1 MYSVIATDANG
12 CPTPQTVVITQA
24 DPITSSF
31 STLTWNNYEIQCN
44 GGSNGEITLAV
55 LGGVT
60 ALPYSFDIDGA
71 SNSTNVFNNISA
83 GTYTLTATDANGC
96 PTQQTVSMNEPS
108 TAVVSSYTQSNFNNF
123 GVHCN
128 GDNDGWIDLTVNGGI
143 GIHTYSWSNSASSE
157 DLNGIGAGTY
167 SVTAT
172 DENGCITQKTV
183 VITEP
188 SALISSTT
196 QSNFNNFGVSCNG
209 DNDGWIDLTVN
220 GGVDNIAYTYSWSN
234 GETTEDIDTIGA
246 NMYSVIATD
255 ANGCSTQD
263 TVIITEPDVFV
274 GGQLSASQTI
284 CQNDILDSLI
294 TISSPTGGNPPY
306 TFDWEV
312 DDGSGFVSLSN
323 NNLDWFSP
331 PAILDTII
339 YKIIYS
345 DDYQCNTFIEFSTI
359 IVNPLPISYPIIGDM
374 IVCSNQ
380 SDASYTLST
389 TPINYRYEWF
399 TNDGTIIG
407 TNQSRNCL
415 VDWPVNPN
423 SMANIEVSVWVFET
437 GCEIL
442 ESDNIEISQFESPN
456 RSMIVNME
464 NTNVLVCNDTTLGVS
479 YQWGYTNIVT
489 NSDVIFDSD
498 TLRYN
503 QFLSVIDTLVNRYWV
518 ITSFNY
524 GNDTCST
531 ISYYNPPPEPL
542 EIIDL
547 NKELLFYPNPARD
560 IVNWKGTSVDLIKL
574 FDSFGRVVNCE
585 VDYLNNKI
593 SLDNVRP
600 GIYFLK
606 YRSRNGEFINKL
618 IVK

>member
-1 MYSVIATDANG
+1 MS
-12 CPTPQTVVITQA
+12 
-24 DPITSSF
+24 
-31 STLTWNNYEIQCN
+31 
-44 GGSNGEITLAV
+44 
-55 LGGVT
+55 
-60 ALPYSFDIDGA
+60 
-71 SNSTNVFNNISA
+71 
-83 GTYTLTATDANGC
+83 
-96 PTQQTVSMNEPS
+96 
-108 TAVVSSYTQSNFNNF
+108 
-123 GVHCN
+123 CN
-128 GDNDGWIDLTVNGGI
+128 GDTDGSIDLSVNGGVDNQNY
-143 GIHTYSWSNSASSE
+143 TYAWSNGSSTE
-157 DLNGIGAGTY
+157 DLSGIGAGTY
-167 SVTAT
+167 SVLVT
-172 DENGCITQKTV
+172 DANGCSTSETV
-183 VITEP
+183 VITEADTITSSFTTTDWNNFEIQCNGGNNGEIVLNVLGGVTGQSYSYTIDGVSNP
-188 SALISSTT
+188 TNIFSNLTAGTYVVSATDVNGCSTSETVTMTEPTAVISSYT
-196 QSNFNNFGVSCNG
+196 QSDYNGFGVSCNG
-209 DNDGWIDLTVN
+209 DSDGSIDLTVN
-220 GGVDNIAYTYSWSN
+220 GGVGLHTYAWSN
-234 GETTEDIDTIGA
+234 TATSEDLNGIGVGT
-246 NMYSVIATD
+246 YSVITID

-274 GGQLSASQTI
+274 GGQLTASQTI

-294 TISSPTGGNPPY
+294 TTSSPTGGNPPY

-323 NNLDWFSP
+323 NNLDWLVP
-331 PAILDTII
+331 PVIIDTVI

-345 DDYQCNTFIEFSTI
+345 DDYQCNTFVEFSTV
-359 IVNPLPISYPIIGDM
+359 IVNPLPISYPITGDM
-374 IVCSNQ
+374 NVCSNQ

-399 TNDGTIIG
+399 TSDGTIVG
-407 TNQSRNCL
+407 TNESRNCL
-415 VDWPVNPN
+415 INWPLNPGISALLEVDVR
-423 SMANIEVSVWVFET
+423 VLET
-437 GCEIL
+437 GCH
-442 ESDNIEISQFESPN
+442 ISTSGIIDITFNESPDKN
-456 RSMIVNME
+456 NIIHMN
-464 NTNVLVCNDTTLGVS
+464 NTNILVCNDSTFGVN
-479 YQWGYTNIVT
+479 YQWGYTNIQ
-489 NSDVIFDSD
+489 SELEVIENSD

-574 FDSFGRVVNCE
+574 FDSVGRLVNCE

>member
-1 MYSVIATDANG
+1 MI
-12 CPTPQTVVITQA
+12 
-24 DPITSSF
+24 
-31 STLTWNNYEIQCN
+31 
-44 GGSNGEITLAV
+44 
-55 LGGVT
+55 
-60 ALPYSFDIDGA
+60 
-71 SNSTNVFNNISA
+71 
-83 GTYTLTATDANGC
+83 
-96 PTQQTVSMNEPS
+96 EPS
-108 TAVVSSYTQSNFNNF
+108 TSVVSSYTQSNFNSF
-123 GVHCN
+123 GVSCN

-143 GIHTYSWSNSASSE
+143 GIHTYSWSNGETTA
-157 DLNGIGAGTY
+157 DIDTIGAGTY

-172 DENGCITQKTV
+172 DENGCSTQDTV
-183 VITEP
+183 IITEP
-188 SALISSTT
+188 SALTSSTT
-196 QSNFNNFGVSCNG
+196 QSNFNSFGVSCNG
-209 DNDGWIDLTVN
+209 DTDGWIDLTVN

-234 GETTEDIDTIGA
+234 GETTADINTIGVGT
-246 NMYSVIATD
+246 YSVITID

-263 TVIITEPDVFV
+263 TVIVTEPDVFV
-274 GGQLSASQTI
+274 GGQLTASQTI

-323 NNLDWFSP
+323 NNLDWLVP
-331 PAILDTII
+331 PVITDTVI

-345 DDYQCNTFIEFSTI
+345 DDYQCNTFIEFSTV
-359 IVNPLPISYPIIGDM
+359 IVNPLPVSYPITGDM
-374 IVCSNQ
+374 NVCSNQ

-399 TNDGTIIG
+399 TSDGTIVG
-407 TNQSRNCL
+407 TNESINCL
-415 VDWPVNPN
+415 INWPFVPSTAVDL
-423 SMANIEVSVWVFET
+423 EVIVTVLET
-437 GCEIL
+437 GCTIL
-442 ESDNIEISQFESPN
+442 ETTTVNITQNESPDKN
-456 RSMIVNME
+456 SIVQML
-464 NTNVLVCNDTTLGVS
+464 NTNILVCNDSTFGVN
-479 YQWGYTNIVT
+479 YQWGYTNIQ
-489 NSDVIFDSD
+489 SELDVIENSD

-503 QFLSVIDTLVNRYWV
+503 QFLNPIDTLVNRYWV

-547 NKELLFYPNPARD
+547 NKELLFYPNPASD
-560 IVNWKGTSVDLIKL
+560 IVNWKGTSIDLIKL

-593 SLDNVRP
+593 NLNNVRP

-606 YRSRNGEFINKL
+606 YRSSNGEFINKL